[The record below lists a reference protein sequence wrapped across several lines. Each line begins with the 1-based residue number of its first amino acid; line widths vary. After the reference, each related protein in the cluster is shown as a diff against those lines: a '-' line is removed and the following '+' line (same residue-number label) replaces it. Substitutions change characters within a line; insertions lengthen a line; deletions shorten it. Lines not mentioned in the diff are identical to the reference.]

1 MSGVGVVVLA
11 AGLGTRMRSRLP
23 KVLHPVCGA
32 PMAWHVIEAARAL
45 EPARIVVVTGHEADR
60 VEAALAAD
68 DVRFTRQEVL
78 DGTAGAVRRC
88 EGALAGCETVVVLNG
103 DAPLARAETLRQ
115 LIAAAAGRPLAF
127 AVCRVAAPGRMG
139 RVVRSSDGEAAAVVE
154 AADYEGPDGPAE
166 VNAGLY
172 AFDAAWLWAHLPQV
186 PMSAKG
192 ESYLTH
198 LVGLAAAEG
207 RPAATVPVGEDEA
220 LGVDDRVKL
229 AQAEALMR
237 RRILERHMLAGVTI
251 EDPATTFIGALAAL
265 GQDATVLA
273 GSRIEGRSEVAE
285 DAVIGPNTTLR
296 NARIGRGTRVEASVV
311 EDSAVGA
318 RCSVGPFAHIRGG
331 AVIGDDCEVHNYA
344 EIKNSRLGNGVKMH
358 HFSYLGDADVGEGT
372 NIGAGTITCNYDG
385 VAKHRTVIG
394 RGVFVG
400 SDTML
405 VAPVRLGDGAFT
417 ATGSVVTRDVPP
429 GGSVRG
435 VPAKPFERK
444 ERRPAS
450 P

>member
-172 AFDAAWLWAHLPQV
+172 AFDAAWLWEHLAQV

-192 ESYLTH
+192 EYYLTH
-198 LVGLAAAEG
+198 LAGLAAAEG

-229 AQAEALMR
+229 AEAEALMR

-251 EDPATTFIGALAAL
+251 EDPATTFIGALATL

-296 NARIGRGTRVEASVV
+296 NARIGRGTRVEASVI

-331 AVIGDDCEVHNYA
+331 AVVGDDCEVHNYA

-405 VAPVRLGDGAFT
+405 VAPVHLGDGAFT